1 MLVEAVLYDG
11 KSSKEHHVILDFTF
25 GRRVKIASHNIDVA
39 LEDIEIESRLGNT
52 PRVLEFPNGVR
63 CKSRE
68 NDKIDQ
74 ILLDFDIKKSKTHK
88 IESSWGLSLGAV
100 IVTIAFVAFM
110 LTSGASYTAN
120 FIASVLPKNTLDSMS
135 KMTLEELEKGY
146 LSPTKLT
153 QEQQRILQSNFDNLT
168 KGEDRYHLHFRFSDK
183 IGANA
188 FALPSGD
195 IVLTD
200 QLVALSKDDKFR
212 DILGVLAHE
221 KGHVVYKHSLRMAI
235 KTALAGVIIGYL
247 TGDASILATALP
259 TILINSS
266 YSREFEREA
275 DAHAVK
281 ELQKM
286 GISTIYIATLF
297 EALEKEQGI
306 EENAT
311 TNNALEIFSSHPL
324 THERIEYFKSFAK

>member
-1 MLVEAVLYDG
+1 MLVEALLYDG
-11 KSSKEHHVILDFTF
+11 KSSKEHQVVIDFTF

-39 LEDIEIESRLGNT
+39 LEDVEIESRLGNT
-52 PRVLEFPNGVR
+52 PRVLEFPNGLR
-63 CKSRE
+63 CKSIE

-110 LTSGASYTAN
+110 LTSGANYTAN
-120 FIASVLPKNTLDSMS
+120 FIASVLPQNTLDSMS
-135 KMTLEELEKGY
+135 EMTLKELENGY
-146 LSPTKLT
+146 LYPTRLSKDNQKIIQT
-153 QEQQRILQSNFDNLT
+153 NFDNLT
-168 KGEDRYHLHFRFSDK
+168 KGEEGYHLHFRSSNRM
-183 IGANA
+183 GANA

-221 KGHVVYKHSLRMAI
+221 KGHVVHKHSLRMAI
-235 KTALAGVIIGYL
+235 KTALAGVIIGYI
-247 TGDASILATALP
+247 TGDVSILATALP

-266 YSREFEREA
+266 YSREFEKEA

-286 GISTIYIATLF
+286 NVSTIYIATLF
-297 EALEKEQGI
+297 EELEEEHGI
-306 EENAT
+306 DENNT
-311 TNNALEIFSSHPL
+311 NALEIFSSHPL
-324 THERIEYFKSFAK
+324 TDERIEYFRSFSQ

>member
-1 MLVEAVLYDG
+1 MRIDAVLYDG
-11 KSSKEHHVILDFTF
+11 KSSKEHNVSIDFTF
-25 GRRVKIASHNIDVA
+25 GRRVKIASFNIDIV
-39 LEDIEIESRLGNT
+39 LDEVKIGSRLGNT
-52 PRVLEFPNGVR
+52 PRVLEFPNGDR

-100 IVTIAFVAFM
+100 LITIGFVWFM
-110 LTSGASYTAN
+110 LTSGATYTAQI
-120 FIASVLPKNTLDSMS
+120 IASTLPQSTLDEVSELTM
-135 KMTLEELEKGY
+135 KQLEEGY
-146 LSPTKLT
+146 LYPSRLSDNQKNILQNHFDKLT
-153 QEQQRILQSNFDNLT
+153 QNEP
-168 KGEDRYHLHFRFSDK
+168 RYKLHFRSSER

-200 QLVALSKDDKFR
+200 QLVKLSRDEQLR

-221 KGHVVYKHSLRMAI
+221 KGHVVEKHSLRMAI
-235 KTALAGVIIGYL
+235 KVGIAGVIIGYI
-247 TGDASILATALP
+247 TGDISILATGIP

-286 GISTIYIATLF
+286 GISTKYIANLF
-297 EALEKEQGI
+297 ERLAQEHKMD
-306 EENAT
+306 ENSTLTQLIT
-311 TNNALEIFSSHPL
+311 THPM
-324 THERIEYFKSFAK
+324 TRERVEYFRGFVVE